1 MLLNRA
7 TVLITFLSTR
17 GILHS
22 GGSTYTLRPS
32 FLPDYDPA
40 MTKGS
45 PAKIGTGL
53 ATWMTERDLQEFR
66 HREKAPFTPTQCLAL
81 HPYESPADMRLFWS
95 RCITSETANTP
106 SDPELGNDWSSF
118 LQTACSQ

>member
-40 MTKGS
+40 MTKGK
-45 PAKIGTGL
+45 P
-53 ATWMTERDLQEFR
+53 EEV
-66 HREKAPFTPTQCLAL
+66 
-81 HPYESPADMRLFWS
+81 
-95 RCITSETANTP
+95 
-106 SDPELGNDWSSF
+106 DPEEAD
-118 LQTACSQ
+118 AYK